1 MNLGACIGRQH
12 SGPPG
17 CDPEGVANRTM
28 STPVEVKTKV
38 VAAAPKAPA
47 PPKDEIQILANKWK
61 KKRGSL
67 IMALHDLQG
76 RLGYVPREQ
85 AMKLGQA
92 MDVPLAR
99 IYEVVT
105 FYNYFKLTAPGK
117 YIISVCTGTAC
128 HIKGSNEL
136 LVGLEKELNVKE
148 GHSTPDKEYHLQ
160 GVRCLGC
167 CGLAPLASVNGKVYG
182 KLTTSESHFL
192 IEQIQKDK
200 PMVTASEESAAE

>member
-1 MNLGACIGRQH
+1 
-12 SGPPG
+12 
-17 CDPEGVANRTM
+17 M
-28 STPVEVKTKV
+28 STPIEVTTTVKV
-38 VAAAPKAPA
+38 AVPKVAAAKAPA
-47 PPKDEIQILANKWK
+47 APKDEITLIANKWK

-76 RLGYVPREQ
+76 RLGFVPRES
-85 AMKLGQA
+85 AMKLGRA

-105 FYNYFKLTAPGK
+105 FYNYFKTEAPGK

-128 HIKGSNEL
+128 HIKGSKDL
-136 LVGLEKELNVKE
+136 LAGLEKELKIHE
-148 GHSTPDKEYHLQ
+148 GESTLDKEYHLQ

-182 KLTTSESHFL
+182 KLNTMDACYV
-192 IEQIQKDK
+192 IERIQQDR
-200 PMVTASEESAAE
+200 PMVAAQEEEAVAE